1 MTAPLPLPPLTPKD
15 VFFAALAA
23 GRTVPEDKSHLVFA
37 NCIVKQLYKLGYP
50 VSAAGGIEQPEV
62 PRESAATDD
71 CATSLP
77 LPDCAHADPQP
88 LRALQR
94 VHSDVDALGEV
105 WRACLEAVAQRIV
118 EMDPAGFNPTSCASA
133 LRALVRTSSLQC
145 LPCPD
150 QLKDAQ

>member
-15 VFFAALAA
+15 VFLAALAA
-23 GRTVPEDKSHLVFA
+23 GRTVPEDKSHLIFA
-37 NCIVKQLYKLGYP
+37 NCIVKQLHKLGYP

-71 CATSLP
+71 RAASLP
-77 LPDCAHADPQP
+77 LPDCAPADPQP
-88 LRALQR
+88 PRPPQR
-94 VHSDVDALGEV
+94 VGLDVEALGEV

-150 QLKDAQ
+150 QPKDAQ